1 MELVENSDH
10 ILLISMDLLTRGRY
24 EPGCLDLE
32 EEKYRRETE
41 KSLCMGIID
50 NRIPPGKLSSHY
62 TLMFDIYLNLM
73 QLQAAFNNS
82 FQHAKGP
89 GQDRPDRFI

>member
-1 MELVENSDH
+1 
-10 ILLISMDLLTRGRY
+10 
-24 EPGCLDLE
+24 
-32 EEKYRRETE
+32 
-41 KSLCMGIID
+41 MGIID

-73 QLQAAFNNS
+73 QLQGAAFNNS